1 MRAHY
6 EEAARFPTAYY
17 GQLAR
22 ARLGLGEIASLR
34 SPPEP
39 TPDEATELVRAADM
53 LYAIGE
59 RDLLR
64 SFMADLAQES
74 NDASLLAALGQLTAR
89 RNDAQSM
96 LLIGKTALARDLALD
111 HYAFPD
117 IGVPPYS
124 PVGSKLDR
132 CIVYSILRPEMP
144 YDQPDQATANASR
157 RLQVPPGA
165 GR

>member
-1 MRAHY
+1 M
-6 EEAARFPTAYY
+6 
-17 GQLAR
+17 
-22 ARLGLGEIASLR
+22 
-34 SPPEP
+34 
-39 TPDEATELVRAADM
+39 TELA
-53 LYAIGE
+53 E
-59 RDLLR
+59 
-64 SFMADLAQES
+64 ES

-132 CIVYSILRPEMP
+132 CLVYSIVRTESAF
-144 YDQPDQATANASR
+144 DQRDKSSANAVVLMQVTPGDGRNTAKRFRVSYDLH
-157 RLQVPPGA
+157 RLVSDTA
-165 GR
+165 YTT